1 MITMDFIVR
10 TGLAGKPH
18 LLLIVFSRVISI
30 EASLFLIVTTAF
42 FSETNNYSAI
52 FCSFIFAFHYVS
64 YFSSLIKPTVFYES
78 DVIFIL
84 AQFSVVF
91 QNKVNIIFMFCFE
104 YHVFLK
110 LF

>member
-10 TGLAGKPH
+10 TGSAGKSH

-30 EASLFLIVTTAF
+30 EASLFLIVTISF

-52 FCSFIFAFHYVS
+52 FCSFIFAFRYVS

-84 AQFSVVF
+84 AQFSSLP
-91 QNKVNIIFMFCFE
+91 E
-104 YHVFLK
+104 
-110 LF
+110 